1 MLVMELNGVD
11 KAVLKE
17 MLHACQKNNIT
28 IDESVVQKIDGF
40 FEAKDNMWY
49 LISAIMIVFLTI
61 MLMLNVSGIFDNVYL
76 HKKNI
81 GILKALGVKK
91 KSIHRIFY
99 IQVIITAMSIVIIG
113 VASLMIINNIVN
125 VVINAKVETSG
136 VCYVGGEYGYLPI
149 IIFVLLLL
157 NIICVK
163 MSMRKVDSIQT
174 IMLLKS

>member
-1 MLVMELNGVD
+1 
-11 KAVLKE
+11 
-17 MLHACQKNNIT
+17 
-28 IDESVVQKIDGF
+28 
-40 FEAKDNMWY
+40 
-49 LISAIMIVFLTI
+49 
-61 MLMLNVSGIFDNVYL
+61 
-76 HKKNI
+76 
-81 GILKALGVKK
+81 
-91 KSIHRIFY
+91 
-99 IQVIITAMSIVIIG
+99 MSIVIIG
-113 VASLMIINNIVN
+113 VTSLMIINNIVN